1 MSREDELNQNTWKF
15 EHSVE
20 CPVSRDFAWQF
31 WTDISNWPVVDS
43 SVESVQL
50 DGPFAT
56 GARGITKPRDLP
68 PVEWQIIE
76 VQDRSIAR
84 IEIPAPG
91 AVLKSFWRFEDST
104 TAGSRM
110 TQTVSLE
117 GERAG
122 EYVKQVGPE
131 LENGIPQTMR
141 RLAEEM
147 TRAANKQSSR

>member
-1 MSREDELNQNTWKF
+1 MSREDEPNQNIWKF

-31 WTDISNWPVVDS
+31 WTNLANWPVVDP
-43 SVESVQL
+43 SVESVKL
-50 DGPFAT
+50 DGPFAA

-68 PVEWQIIE
+68 PVEWQITE

-91 AVLKSFWRFEDST
+91 AVLKCFWRFEDST
-104 TAGSRM
+104 TAGVRI
-110 TQTVSLE
+110 TETVSME
-117 GERAG
+117 GEQAA
-122 EYVKQVGPE
+122 EYVEKVGPE
-131 LENGIPQTMR
+131 LESGIPQAMR

-147 TRAANKQSSR
+147 TRAANKQSGK